1 MIQRVLIICVGNICR
16 SPTAEVLMR
25 QQLSGKPLQI
35 ESAGLAAVVGAP
47 IHAMAEEVLAANG
60 LSAKEHVARQVTQ
73 AMISQADLILAMEKR
88 HISALQAI
96 APHARGKTF
105 LLGRWEGGVEV
116 PDPYGRARENFDE
129 TFALIHRLLP
139 GWRKHL

>member
-1 MIQRVLIICVGNICR
+1 MIQRVLILCVGNICR

-25 QQLSGKPLQI
+25 RELSDRPLQI

-60 LSAKEHVARQVTQ
+60 LSAKDHVARQVTQ
-73 AMISQADLILAMEKR
+73 TMISQADLILAMEKR
-88 HISALQAI
+88 HLSALQAI
-96 APHARGKTF
+96 APHARGKAF

-116 PDPYGRARENFDE
+116 PDPYGRTREHFE
-129 TFALIHRLLP
+129 QTYALIQRLLP